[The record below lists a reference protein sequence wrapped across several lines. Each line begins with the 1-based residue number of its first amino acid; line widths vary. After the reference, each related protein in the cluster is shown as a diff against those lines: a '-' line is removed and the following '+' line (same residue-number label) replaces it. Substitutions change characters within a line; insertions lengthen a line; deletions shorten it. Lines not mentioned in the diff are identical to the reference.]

1 MTSEEKKK
9 KVAQTNKIV
18 SKFGDPW
25 KNFKSVYD
33 KYKNHATYKAWFTYS
48 FLRTYRCPD
57 CGKNGKTVMGNPNTN
72 TISRGFGFPAPNR

>member
-1 MTSEEKKK
+1 MGGRHAETSSMTSEEKKK

-33 KYKNHATYKAWFTYS
+33 KHKNHAT
-48 FLRTYRCPD
+48 
-57 CGKNGKTVMGNPNTN
+57 
-72 TISRGFGFPAPNR
+72 